1 MRKIVHRLTCDTD
14 WWIQARSRAALRPKK
29 PSVRKLIRY
38 MMGGDQAA
46 VVIVGHFNRA
56 QGWGRESQAKRSR
69 YAPACLS
76 PRGSCRLCRYSE
88 TPQVPRRPPSRAD
101 AIAAGKRACNGCRY
115 LRPWRAAI
123 GALAIGALAIGRLEI
138 RKARLREVKIDSLIV
153 RRFNVADGADESEN
167 SAEP

>member
-14 WWIQARSRAALRPKK
+14 WWMQARSRSALRPKK

-101 AIAAGKRACNGCRY
+101 AIAAGKRATAVGTFA
-115 LRPWRAAI
+115 LGALAI

-167 SAEP
+167 SAEL

>member
-14 WWIQARSRAALRPKK
+14 WWIQARSRSALRPKK

-101 AIAAGKRACNGCRY
+101 AIAAGKRATAVGTFA
-115 LRPWRAAI
+115 LGALAI

-167 SAEP
+167 SAEL

>member
-14 WWIQARSRAALRPKK
+14 WWIQARSRSALRPKK

-101 AIAAGKRACNGCRY
+101 AIAAGKRATAVGTFA
-115 LRPWRAAI
+115 LGALAI

-138 RKARLREVKIDSLIV
+138 RKARLREVKIDRLIV

-167 SAEP
+167 SAEL

>member
-1 MRKIVHRLTCDTD
+1 
-14 WWIQARSRAALRPKK
+14 
-29 PSVRKLIRY
+29 

-76 PRGSCRLCRYSE
+76 PRASCRLCRYSE

-101 AIAAGKRACNGCRY
+101 AIAAGKRATAVGTFA
-115 LRPWRAAI
+115 LGALAI

-167 SAEP
+167 SAEL